1 MRRTLNENT
10 IILSKK
16 KYKDIISRVLE
27 QSTSDIGIFLS
38 DEIFEIA
45 QKQIKIKWKSTHVV
59 LVGSVGTG
67 VVSSTLKAGEPI
79 LIPKLYREVQRIYRE
94 TLDKY
99 TLSLYSPIS
108 KLEIERLELIRI
120 LLGSSTLEL
129 VSDIQLIGVPLEVD
143 TTSLRDFVLERNR
156 IGTVVQS
163 LISKGYI
170 RKHKN
175 LKYSITASGYKYF
188 TLKKHHLTTIMPP
201 TSSFL
206 TPTVIS
212 SVVKASISSTIKK
225 MGMEMELSEIIEHES
240 KIELKIFISPTD
252 ITGGEVFWRGKWY
265 RILGELGGRAV
276 LQGKKNME
284 HLTLSLSTLKR
295 LDIKK
300 REIKN
305 KISSLDLSNL

>member
-16 KYKDIISRVLE
+16 KYKEIISRVLE
-27 QSTSDIGIFLS
+27 QSTSDIGVFLS

-45 QKQIKIKWKSTHVV
+45 QKQIKIKWKSSVVV
-59 LVGSVGTG
+59 LTGSVGTG

-79 LIPKLYREVQRIYRE
+79 LISKLYKEVGRIYRD

-108 KLEIERLELIRI
+108 KLEIERLEFLRI

-129 VSDIQLIGVPLEVD
+129 MSDIQLIGVPLEVD

-163 LISKGYI
+163 LISKGFI

-175 LKYSITASGYKYF
+175 LKYSITANGYKYF
-188 TLKKHHLTTIMPP
+188 TLKKHHLTTVMPP

-206 TPTVIS
+206 TPTVISSIS

-225 MGMEMELSEIIEHES
+225 MGMEMELSEIVEHTD

-284 HLTLSLSTLKR
+284 HLTLNLSTLKR

-300 REIKN
+300 RGDQK
-305 KISSLDLSNL
+305 